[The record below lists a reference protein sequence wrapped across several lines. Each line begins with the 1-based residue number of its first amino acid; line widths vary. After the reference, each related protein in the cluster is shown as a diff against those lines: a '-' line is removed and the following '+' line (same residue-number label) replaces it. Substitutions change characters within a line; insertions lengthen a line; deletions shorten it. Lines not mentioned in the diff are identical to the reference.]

1 VPTHNRTASNDAWRS
16 DAAPGAVVTS
26 DSDPA
31 RKPLHDDRCAPVQQK
46 KQHSASTTHVPE
58 RTLLASTRLFT
69 REFGSGLRYC
79 HELNKWF
86 VWRGV
91 RWERDTDGHVERCAK
106 KIPSMLAAKSLRK
119 ENEDRRK
126 LLYRWA
132 AQASS
137 MYHIKGIL
145 KLAETEPKIPVRVAA
160 LDSDPLLLGVQNGVV
175 DLKSGDLIQP
185 EKSQLITKQAAVR
198 HDRMARCPRWLQFI
212 DEVTNGNAEL
222 GTYLQLSAGYFLTAL
237 TKEQCLFFA
246 YGSGA
251 NGKTVFFHILEMLLG
266 DYAMTTPPETLMARR
281 NTGGPSPDLAR
292 LRGARLV
299 IASEPN
305 QNCEL
310 EESVVKILTGQDTVV
325 CRHLY
330 CELFEYVPTYKLVL
344 ITNHKP
350 IIHGTDHA
358 IWRRIR
364 LVPFEVTIPEE
375 KQDKGLIEK
384 LRGELPGILNW
395 AIEGALVYQKY
406 GLKPPKCVVD
416 ATASYRSEMDVL
428 SEWIDE
434 ECTSDTEAETPIGE
448 LHAAYCAWCRA
459 ANYRAIKKRP
469 FGNQLEARRYPRG
482 RTGSTRFYRGIAL
495 QKALKE

>member
-1 VPTHNRTASNDAWRS
+1 
-16 DAAPGAVVTS
+16 
-26 DSDPA
+26 
-31 RKPLHDDRCAPVQQK
+31 VQQK

-69 REFGSGLRYC
+69 REFGSDLRYC
-79 HELNKWF
+79 DEQNKWY

-91 RWERDTDGHVERCAK
+91 RWEPDTDGHVERCAK
-106 KIPSMLAAKSLRK
+106 QIPSMLAAKAFRT
-119 ENEDRRK
+119 EDVERHK
-126 LLYRWA
+126 LLYKWA

-137 MYHIKGIL
+137 LYHIKGIQ
-145 KLAETEPKIPVRVAA
+145 KLAETESKIPVPVAA
-160 LDSDPLLLGVQNGVV
+160 LDSDPLLLGVQNGVL

-198 HDRMARCPRWLQFI
+198 YDRMAQCPRWRQFI
-212 DEVTNGNAEL
+212 DEVTNGDAGL
-222 GTYLQLSAGYFLTAL
+222 GTYLQHCAGNFLTGL
-237 TKEQCLFFA
+237 TTEQCIFFA

-251 NGKTVFFHILEMLLG
+251 NGKTVFFRILEMLLG
-266 DYAMTTPPETLMARR
+266 GYAMTTPPETLMARR

-310 EESVVKILTGQDTVV
+310 EESVVKRLTGQDSVP

-330 CELFEYVPTYKLVL
+330 GELFQYVPTYKFVL

-350 IIHGTDHA
+350 RIHGTDHA

-395 AIEGALVYQKY
+395 AIEGALAYQKQ
-406 GLKPPKCVVD
+406 GLKAPKCVVD

-428 SEWIDE
+428 GQWIDE
-434 ECTSDTEAETPIGE
+434 ECTSDTEAESPVGE

-459 ANYRAIKKRP
+459 GNYRAIKKRA
-469 FGNQLEARRYPRG
+469 FGEQLKARGYPRD
-482 RTGSTRFYRGIAL
+482 RTGSTRFHRGIAL
-495 QKALKE
+495 QKNAQRIGANWQ

>member
-1 VPTHNRTASNDAWRS
+1 
-16 DAAPGAVVTS
+16 
-26 DSDPA
+26 
-31 RKPLHDDRCAPVQQK
+31 
-46 KQHSASTTHVPE
+46 
-58 RTLLASTRLFT
+58 
-69 REFGSGLRYC
+69 
-79 HELNKWF
+79 
-86 VWRGV
+86 
-91 RWERDTDGHVERCAK
+91 
-106 KIPSMLAAKSLRK
+106 
-119 ENEDRRK
+119 
-126 LLYRWA
+126 
-132 AQASS
+132 
-137 MYHIKGIL
+137 
-145 KLAETEPKIPVRVAA
+145 
-160 LDSDPLLLGVQNGVV
+160 
-175 DLKSGDLIQP
+175 
-185 EKSQLITKQAAVR
+185 
-198 HDRMARCPRWLQFI
+198 
-212 DEVTNGNAEL
+212 
-222 GTYLQLSAGYFLTAL
+222 
-237 TKEQCLFFA
+237 
-246 YGSGA
+246 
-251 NGKTVFFHILEMLLG
+251 
-266 DYAMTTPPETLMARR
+266 MARR

-395 AIEGALVYQKY
+395 AIEGAQAYQKQ
-406 GLKPPKCVVD
+406 GLKPPRCVVD

-428 SEWIDE
+428 GEWIDE

-448 LHAAYCAWCRA
+448 LYAAYCAWCRA
-459 ANYRAIKKRP
+459 GNYRAITKRAL
-469 FGNQLEARRYPRG
+469 GSQLEVRGYRRD
-482 RTGSTRFYRGIAL
+482 RTGDTRFYRGIAL
-495 QKALKE
+495 QNTLKE